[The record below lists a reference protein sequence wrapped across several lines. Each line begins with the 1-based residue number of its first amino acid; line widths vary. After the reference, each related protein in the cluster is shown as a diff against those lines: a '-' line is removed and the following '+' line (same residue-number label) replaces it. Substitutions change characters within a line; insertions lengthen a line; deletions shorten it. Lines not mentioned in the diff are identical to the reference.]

1 MSFFSSEI
9 KRYEF
14 STYFYH
20 FLFFLFL
27 SISNVSSRLVSS
39 RLVSREIKLERES
52 TLVRKFC
59 KRGMKFD
66 RGSKRGGKKGRTIN
80 NETRHWIRLET
91 LKLLRGVIKRLAESF
106 RFV

>member
-1 MSFFSSEI
+1 MNFLLISTIFFS
-9 KRYEF
+9 F
-14 STYFYH
+14 SSFPSPTF
-20 FLFFLFL
+20 
-27 SISNVSSRLVSS
+27 RLVLS

-66 RGSKRGGKKGRTIN
+66 GGSKRGGKKGRTIN

-91 LKLLRGVIKRLAESF
+91 LKLLRGVIKRFAESF

>member
-27 SISNVSSRLVSS
+27 SIPNVSS

-66 RGSKRGGKKGRTIN
+66 GGSKRGGKKGRTIN